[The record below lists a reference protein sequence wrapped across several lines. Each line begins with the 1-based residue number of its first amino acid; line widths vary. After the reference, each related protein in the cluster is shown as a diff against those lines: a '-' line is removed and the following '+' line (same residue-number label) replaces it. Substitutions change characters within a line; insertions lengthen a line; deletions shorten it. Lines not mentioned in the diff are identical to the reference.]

1 MSYVSCLFKNTGN
14 KAKQLKSVV
23 FPVIGLQ
30 TGNSSIKRKPHRDV
44 SSGQVFN
51 KSLTLRRL
59 GIWSLGGIQLSPE
72 IGKT

>member
-14 KAKQLKSVV
+14 KAKQLKS
-23 FPVIGLQ
+23 LQ